1 MILNIKPGTFGGPA
15 RVGDIVGICNI
26 IQHLRNNHPDTKFF
40 MRPGTINDASHC
52 QQFFSYMMENT
63 NYFAKNEGVLDLTW
77 NRVNVWDYRAISGD
91 VVTIP
96 NKETVTNKVVMFPLF
111 DAPYNT
117 YRNWPREVFYE
128 KIEKYFVN
136 YPDWERVICITDE
149 KMLPPGDYSNYTIST
164 NFLNNLHHIKTCR
177 RFIGGDTGTSH
188 FAWSLVGGPE
198 SLVYVM
204 SNRGLMHTMPFHML
218 DGKGKL
224 ESYWLD
230 FEGTKWQ

>member
-26 IQHLRNNHPDTKFF
+26 IQYLRNNHPELKFF
-40 MRPGTINDASHC
+40 MQPGTINEAPHC
-52 QQFFSYMMENT
+52 QQFFSYMKENT
-63 NYFAKNEGVLDLTW
+63 NYFAENVGMQELTW
-77 NRVNVWDYRAISGD
+77 NRVNVWDFRAICGD
-91 VVTIP
+91 LVSIP
-96 NKETVTNKVVMFPLF
+96 NEEKVTNKVVMFPLF

-117 YRNWPREVFYE
+117 YRNWPKEVFFE

-136 YPDWERVICITDE
+136 YPEWERVICITDE

-164 NFLNNLHHIKTCR
+164 NFLDNLQHIKTCR

-198 SLVYVM
+198 SLRYVM

-218 DGKGKL
+218 GGKGKL

-230 FEGTKWQ
+230 FEGTRWN